1 MNKAAKFY
9 KRLKTVLWINKN
21 IFTTKSIVYY
31 SLYLIFTILG
41 CFYHLLFFCFLLIEI
56 VNKYSTLKN
65 FLRAIT
71 LPWRQLFLTFVL
83 YLIIEYIFTIWAYNS
98 FYIYYDEEGKMCQN
112 MWMCFLTTYDMTF
125 KVRFFMNFKLLV

>member
-9 KRLKTVLWINKN
+9 KRLKTILWINKK
-21 IFTTKSIVYY
+21 IFTTKSIIYY
-31 SLYLIFTILG
+31 TLYLIFTILG
-41 CFYHLLFFCFLLIEI
+41 CFYHVLFFCFLMIEI

-71 LPWRQLFLTFVL
+71 QPWKQLVLTFVL
-83 YLIIEYIFTIWAYNS
+83 YLIIEYIFTIFAFNF
-98 FYIYYDEEGKMCQN
+98 FYYYYDEGGKMCQT

-125 KVRFFMNFKLLV
+125 KVKKSKIFLIEK